1 MIVELLSALVLL
13 TRFCRSTALTLD
25 GADGEEEEV
34 RYTAQYTLPAV
45 DSWAVTRIPVF
56 VTEVFTVFRT
66 GGFSISANL
75 ADRMRRAVARLYC
88 APASLLPVHA
98 CLTQGDTE
106 SALASVGARIASV
119 LQCSVDEQG
128 SEQPTQTAGAYAPL
142 LVELV
147 VVAVVVI
154 GQCCTVQTLEPQLND
169 LLAVLP
175 FTTVAADDKAL
186 RMPRAAL
193 GSEHADTDCTVLVL
207 EES

>member
-1 MIVELLSALVLL
+1 MIVELLSALVLP
-13 TRFCRSTALTLD
+13 TRFCKSTALTLD
-25 GADGEEEEV
+25 GADGEEEEA

-66 GGFSISANL
+66 GGFSISAKL

-106 SALASVGARIASV
+106 SALASVGARIASL

-142 LVELV
+142 AALV
-147 VVAVVVI
+147 VVVVVVI
-154 GQCCTVQTLEPQLND
+154 GQCCTVQTSEPQLND

-175 FTTVAADDKAL
+175 FTTVAADVKAL
-186 RMPRAAL
+186 RMPRAAR
-193 GSEHADTDCTVLVL
+193 GSEHADTDCAVLVL